1 MDNCK
6 QHTGAFCL
14 SCETATL
21 RAQVARLERERDNLG
36 KIGKELATELHESK
50 HATIDE
56 RNRAEAAERQLAD
69 LRERVQNVDGSID
82 AGKIL
87 SRLQAA
93 EAKCRRML
101 DLIGI
106 IAAPLQIDGGNHLA
120 SVKHARA
127 ALAED
132 GGGDE

>member
-14 SCETATL
+14 SCEITTL

-56 RNRAEAAERQLAD
+56 RNRAEAAEAKLDAMRISAD
-69 LRERVQNVDGSID
+69 RVRT
-82 AGKIL
+82 AL
-87 SRLQAA
+87 EAA

-132 GGGDE
+132 GGGE